1 MCLRSIILYLI
12 TPFIF
17 LGNSYK
23 ENIENHSPE
32 NKVDNEALVEEGWR
46 YRKTSKGETEKFFP
60 ICAWHVPGYN
70 SEDNKYDPTDRT
82 DADIFKTQA
91 RNLNMV
97 FTHHPVQRDFLS
109 EDGKILITIMPHQFT
124 WFHMSKLPSASKGKE
139 RGYYRNQYLKKAV
152 NDEKFIQELDDAIKK
167 HVNTDFP
174 NAERAYL
181 PFDEV
186 AQHMH
191 IDDYYVPVVYGDK
204 VHERLKMFDP
214 DAIVFVD
221 LAGNGKGSS
230 FFFEKRYLK
239 THDSMPVDPPY
250 HVVSDSA
257 KTYAMW
263 AKDKEK
269 EQPLKVFYQGFD
281 GRPRYEFKSNSY
293 IATPYTTEELRS
305 FHYENIKE
313 YAEAYKGNG
322 NAFGINAFRDFYA
335 DPILA
340 GISVD
345 AIRAGLGDRNVPIWL
360 YFDGNG
366 YAKSAT
372 MSAQEYVKYLK
383 CQMYTSII
391 HGATG
396 VFFWNDRSKT
406 PEVWNALQP
415 TLEKMREHIDIF
427 KLKTLEKKSV
437 DHLHLMIKQ
446 DDKGQKYI
454 IASNTSIND
463 NVPLRIKNV
472 KKESLAPLEVYISP
486 I

>member
-1 MCLRSIILYLI
+1 MYLRSLTLC
-12 TPFIF
+12 IF
-17 LGNSYK
+17 TTFVFYGGSYK
-23 ENIENHSPE
+23 NSTENLAPQDKKSKE
-32 NKVDNEALVEEGWR
+32 VLVEEGWH
-46 YRKTSKGETEKFFP
+46 YRKTNGVREKFFP

-70 SEDNKYDPTDRT
+70 PENNKYDPTDRT

-109 EDGKILITIMPHQFT
+109 ENDKILIASMPYQFT
-124 WFHMSKLPSASKGKE
+124 WLYMSKLPSASKGKE

-152 NDEKFIQELDDAIKK
+152 NDEKFIKELDNAIKK
-167 HVNTDFP
+167 HVNNDFP
-174 NAERAYL
+174 NAERAYA

-186 AQHMH
+186 AQHFH
-191 IDDYYVPVVYGDK
+191 IDDYYIPYVYGDK
-204 VHERLKMFDP
+204 VCERLKKFDP
-214 DAIVFVD
+214 NAIIFVD

-230 FFFEKRYLK
+230 FFFEKRYLEK
-239 THDSMPVDPPY
+239 HATMPVDPPY
-250 HVVSDSA
+250 DAVSDSA
-257 KTYAMW
+257 KAYAMW
-263 AKDKEK
+263 AKDKENG
-269 EQPLKVFYQGFD
+269 QPLKVFYEGYD
-281 GRPRYEFKSNSY
+281 GRQRYEFKSDSY
-293 IATPYTTEELRS
+293 TATPYTTEELRS
-305 FHYENIKE
+305 FHYENIKA

-345 AIRAGLGDRNVPIWL
+345 AIRAGLGDPTIPIWL

-366 YAKSAT
+366 YAKSSD
-372 MSAQEYVKYLK
+372 MSTQVYVQHIK

-406 PEVWNALQP
+406 PEIWNALQP
-415 TLEKMREHIDIF
+415 ILNEMQEHIEIF
-427 KLKTLEKKSV
+427 KLKTLEKKSN
-437 DHLHLMIKQ
+437 DHMHFIIKKNA
-446 DDKGQKYI
+446 KGQKYI
-454 IASNTSIND
+454 IASNTSRTDAVKLIFPN
-463 NVPLRIKNV
+463 I
-472 KKESLAPLEVYISP
+472 KKESLDPLEVYISP